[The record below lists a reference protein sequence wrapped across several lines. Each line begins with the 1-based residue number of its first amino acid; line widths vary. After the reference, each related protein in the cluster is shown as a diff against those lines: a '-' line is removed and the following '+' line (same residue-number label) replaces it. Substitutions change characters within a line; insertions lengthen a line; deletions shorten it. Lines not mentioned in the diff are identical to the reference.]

1 MKPEDGM
8 FLGPREAAEM
18 GLETDGAPEHSCE
31 HCGKRLEPLGV
42 VLNGRVAWVGRRE
55 CGCEGEVEAAR
66 IEEDK
71 VRAREHAEREMAQE
85 RRLRSAGITKRY
97 ASAEVSSAQCANYLR
112 EFADCNGSGLYIHGG
127 VGTGKTALAS
137 ALARK
142 FVEAGYKV
150 ILTTSIGMLESI
162 QETYGSEASSRDACH
177 GYGEC
182 DVLVIDDMGKESAS
196 SWSVMTLFQIVNMRY
211 ESMLPTIVTSQYTLY
226 GLAKRLSRSG
236 ESETAEAI
244 VSRLGGTC
252 EEVRLPGGDRRRK

>member
-8 FLGPREAAEM
+8 FLRPREAEGM
-18 GLETDGAPEHSCE
+18 GLATDEMPELACE
-31 HCGKRLEPLGV
+31 YCGKRLDPLGI
-42 VLNGRVAWVGRRE
+42 VLNGRVAWVGRQE
-55 CGCEGEVEAAR
+55 CGCDGEAEAAR
-66 IEEDK
+66 IE
-71 VRAREHAEREMAQE
+71 AERKRMHENAERKLAQE
-85 RRLRSAGITKRY
+85 RKLRTAGIAKRY
-97 ASAEVSSAQCANYLR
+97 ASAEVTNAQCANYLR
-112 EFADCNGSGLYIHGG
+112 EFAECNGSGLYIHGG